1 MAPPW
6 VLLDRRVSFVRSGPA
21 VIDGSWDYDDL
32 LAARDADMK
41 NMKPNLHIADPPEV
55 SRLSMVRQMDVKNVR
70 CGIISCTDKAL
81 VLLFAGLPGLHKG
94 YLVYDASSKSISWI
108 PSLPGSLNCML
119 RAAILSLGKG
129 SYLLAELVRG
139 PELGLVTLYQWRS
152 TSNTR
157 RGRWIRSAARPP
169 PHLFMTHSFHIDM
182 VFSYG
187 SSSVCWVD
195 LLRGVLICDLL
206 KSPEPEFTFVPLPLG
221 YCIDVPS
228 EPRQGRPRPKEFRTM
243 GCVGGVIKFVTV
255 VGYYGN
261 HSHDDMLLKTWTLSP
276 DHKEWELCNTL
287 AVPHL
292 WASDSF
298 RERNL
303 PQIRPSF
310 PIISPDDAEIVNV
323 TLSDIEYEKKVD
335 FFGVVH
341 RGRMLLKAQYLV
353 SINTVKN
360 KVLSSCKLTHE
371 YPRPKFLD
379 LTASDLSAYVQD
391 SNDVCKGQAWNKQE
405 EEQSTSGAYL
415 TQEQLGRG
423 SIEGLTLDR
432 GTRKRKY

>member
-1 MAPPW
+1 M
-6 VLLDRRVSFVRSGPA
+6 LHR
-21 VIDGSWDYDDL
+21 
-32 LAARDADMK
+32 
-41 NMKPNLHIADPPEV
+41 KPNLHIADPPEV
-55 SRLSMVRQMDVKNVR
+55 SRLSMVRQMDVKDVP

-81 VLLFAGLPGLHKG
+81 VLLFAGLPGVHKG

-119 RAAILSLGKG
+119 RTAILSLGKG

-139 PELGLVTLYQWRS
+139 PELGLVTLYKWRS

-169 PHLFMTHSFHIDM
+169 PHLFMTNSFHIDM

-228 EPRQGRPRPKEFRTM
+228 EPCQGRPRTKEFRTM
-243 GCVGGVIKFVTV
+243 GCIGGVIKFVTV
-255 VGYYGN
+255 VGYHGN
-261 HSHDDMLLKTWTLSP
+261 HSYDDMLLKTWTLSP
-276 DHKEWELCNTL
+276 DHK
-287 AVPHL
+287 
-292 WASDSF
+292 D
-298 RERNL
+298 
-303 PQIRPSF
+303 
-310 PIISPDDAEIVNV
+310 PDDAEIVNV

-335 FFGVVH
+335 FFGKVH

-391 SNDVCKGQAWNKQE
+391 SKDVCKVLFALIAF
-405 EEQSTSGAYL
+405 SL
-415 TQEQLGRG
+415 
-423 SIEGLTLDR
+423 
-432 GTRKRKY
+432 